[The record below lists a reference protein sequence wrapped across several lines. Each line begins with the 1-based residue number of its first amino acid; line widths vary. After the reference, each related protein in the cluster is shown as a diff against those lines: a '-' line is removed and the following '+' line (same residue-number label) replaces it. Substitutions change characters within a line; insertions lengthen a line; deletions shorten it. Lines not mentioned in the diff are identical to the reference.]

1 MTTVTLVPL
10 ASYPAGQRQSVLP
23 LPAGVTAVTI
33 AVNIPRQ
40 VGNAA
45 QATATLEDGP
55 TPAGPW
61 RWRSA
66 AAGSALGSASSY
78 FVEGLLPFVRLTS
91 ELTGTMQVG
100 VTATY

>member
-10 ASYPAGQRQSVLP
+10 ASYPAGQRQNVLS

-40 VGNAA
+40 PGNAA

-55 TPAGPW
+55 TAAGPW

-66 AAGSALGSASSY
+66 AGCNALGCASSY
-78 FVEGLLPFVRLTS
+78 FVEGLQPFVRLTS
-91 ELTGTMQVG
+91 DLTGTMQVE
-100 VTATY
+100 VTATF